1 MEALIAAVIAEG
13 VVIVGL
19 AVALIIAIKKN
30 GRPGSKADNVR
41 IIDGVRYTTD
51 KLEYGE
57 DGQPAVTHRK
67 GDILLER
74 GKTYTVRL
82 GGKIIPGKYT
92 VLTGSENTDKFNLR
106 IGGIAREYSH
116 AEDIVLADGEEICAV
131 SHAVILR

>member
-30 GRPGSKADNVR
+30 GQPGSKADNVR

-106 IGGIAREYSH
+106 IGGIVREYSH

>member
-57 DGQPAVTHRK
+57 DGQPVVTHRK

-106 IGGIAREYSH
+106 IGGIVREYSH

>member
-106 IGGIAREYSH
+106 IGGIVREYGH